1 MTATESRPMPCE
13 PDELRSLFLF
23 EALTDD
29 QLAVLCS
36 NGHIQHY
43 EPGPI
48 CVEGEPA
55 TCFYVLIEGEL
66 TMSKLSGGQDI
77 ETNRTSQRG
86 VYCGAWRAFTGG
98 KQKSYDAS
106 VHVTK
111 PSRFFVMDAPVFAQ
125 FMRDQFPMAVHL
137 LDGIAVGTD
146 RTRRI
151 IDNREKLLALGRLSA
166 GLTHQ
171 LNNPAAAISRSAADL
186 RERVANMRH
195 KLAMLADGTITPEA
209 LSALVRLQER
219 VAEQVAKSAA
229 PGSGQHLSAL
239 ETSDREDA
247 VGDWL
252 EAHGIDG
259 GWDIAPT
266 FVEGGVDTDWLER
279 ISAVTEELAST
290 SLEQAIRWINYTIES
305 ELLMNQ
311 ILEASKRISALV
323 ADAKQYSQMDRAPF
337 QVTNVHDL
345 LRSTL
350 VMFAD
355 RLTKDAAKGADN
367 DRVITVVKDFDQTL
381 PEIPC
386 YPGDLNQ
393 VWTNII
399 DNAIAA
405 MRDTGGTLTIRTCA
419 EGDNLARIEICDTG
433 PGIPED
439 VREHIFEPFFTT
451 KPFGEG
457 TGLGLDLAFNIVVK
471 KHRGDLRVESV
482 PGDTRFIVLLP
493 LTAPAADVA
502 ATDLDDA
509 DEDLTVPE

>member
-1 MTATESRPMPCE
+1 MTVNMPCE

-23 EALTDD
+23 EALTDE

-36 NGHIQHY
+36 QGHIENYQ
-43 EPGPI
+43 PQPI

-66 TMSKLSGGQDI
+66 MMSKLSGGQDI

-98 KQKSYDAS
+98 KQKNYDAS

-171 LNNPAAAISRSAADL
+171 LNNPAAAISRAASDL

-195 KLAMLADGTITPEA
+195 KLAMLADGTVTPEA

-219 VAEQVAKSAA
+219 VAEQVAKSA
-229 PGSGQHLSAL
+229 SQHLSAM

-252 EAHGIDG
+252 DDHGIDG

-279 ISAVTEELAST
+279 ISTVTDELAT
-290 SLEQAIRWINYTIES
+290 ASLEQAIRWINYTIES

-337 QVTNVHDL
+337 QVANVHDL
-345 LRSTL
+345 LYSTL

-355 RLTKDAAKGADN
+355 RLTKDAGKDAKAIN
-367 DRVITVVKDFDQTL
+367 VIKDFDKSL

-405 MRDTGGTLTIRTCA
+405 MRDTGGTLTVRTCRYG
-419 EGDNLARIEICDTG
+419 ESMARVEICDTG
-433 PGIPED
+433 PGIPPD
-439 VREHIFEPFFTT
+439 IREHIFEPFFTT

-471 KHRGDLRVESV
+471 KHRGDLRVESK

-493 LTAPAADVA
+493 LERAPATDVA
-502 ATDLDDA
+502 AAVDDVDDDVDEA
-509 DEDLTVPE
+509 DSQ

>member
-1 MTATESRPMPCE
+1 MTAKTPCE

-23 EALTDD
+23 EALTDE
-29 QLAVLCS
+29 QLAVLCT
-36 NGHIQHY
+36 NGHIETYQ
-43 EPGPI
+43 PGPI

-125 FMRDQFPMAVHL
+125 FMKDQFPMAVHL

-171 LNNPAAAISRSAADL
+171 LNNPAAATVRAASEL
-186 RERVANMRH
+186 RQRVAGMRQ
-195 KLAMLADGTITPEA
+195 KLAMLADGTVTPEA
-209 LSALVRLQER
+209 LRALVRLQEE
-219 VAEQVAKSAA
+219 VATQVAKSASTNLTA
-229 PGSGQHLSAL
+229 I
-239 ETSDREDA
+239 ETADLEDA
-247 VGDWL
+247 VGEWL
-252 EAHGIDG
+252 EDHGIDG

-266 FVEGGVDTDWLER
+266 FVEGGIDTDWLER
-279 ISAVTEELAST
+279 IAAATEELGAST
-290 SLEQAIRWINYTIES
+290 SLEKAIRWLTYTVEG
-305 ELLMNQ
+305 ELLLNQ

-337 QVTNVHDL
+337 QVADIHDL

-355 RLTKDAAKGADN
+355 RLGRDAA
-367 DRVITVVKDFDQTL
+367 VQVSKDFDRSI

-405 MRDTGGTLTIRTCA
+405 MGEAGGTLTIRTCR
-419 EGDNLARIEICDTG
+419 EGESKVRVEICDTG
-433 PGIPED
+433 PGVPED

-451 KPFGEG
+451 KPFGQG

-471 KHRGDLRVESV
+471 KHRGDLRVESA

-493 LTAPAADVA
+493 LEPPPPDVSS
-502 ATDLDDA
+502 LD
-509 DEDLTVPE
+509 PE

>member
-1 MTATESRPMPCE
+1 MTTKTPCE
-13 PDELRSLFLF
+13 PDELRTLFLF
-23 EALTDD
+23 EALSEE
-29 QLAVLCS
+29 QLATLCAS
-36 NGHIQHY
+36 GHIQHY

-66 TMSKLSGGQDI
+66 AMSKLSGGQDI
-77 ETNRTSQRG
+77 ETNRTSHRG
-86 VYCGAWRAFTGG
+86 VYCGAWQAFTGE
-98 KQKSYDAS
+98 KQQAYTTS

-111 PSRFFVMDAPVFAQ
+111 PSRFFVMDAPAFAA
-125 FMRDQFPMAVHL
+125 FMKDQFPMAVHL
-137 LDGIAVGTD
+137 LDGIAVGTE
-146 RTRRI
+146 RTRRL

-171 LNNPAAAISRSAADL
+171 LNNPAAATARAAAEL
-186 RERVANMRH
+186 RDRIAGMRG
-195 KLAMLADGTITPEA
+195 KLVMLADGTVTPEA
-209 LSALVRLQER
+209 MCALVRLQQE
-219 VAEQVAKSAA
+219 VADQVAKST
-229 PGSGQHLSAL
+229 SQHLSSI
-239 ETSDREDA
+239 ETTDREDA
-247 VGDWL
+247 VGEWL
-252 EAHGIDG
+252 EDHGIDG

-279 ISAVTEELAST
+279 ISAVTDELAST
-290 SLEQAIRWINYTIES
+290 SLQEATRWINYTIES

-311 ILEASKRISALV
+311 IAEASKRISALV

-337 QVTNVHDL
+337 QVADVHDL

-350 VMFAD
+350 AIFAD
-355 RLTKDAAKGADN
+355 RLTKDAGKNSTA
-367 DRVITVVKDFDQTL
+367 ITVVKEFDQSL

-405 MRDTGGTLTIRTCA
+405 MRDNPGSKGGRLTLRTCR
-419 EGDNLARIEICDTG
+419 EGESMARVEICDTG
-433 PGIPED
+433 PGVPED
-439 VREHIFEPFFTT
+439 IREHIFEPFFTT

-471 KHRGDLRVESV
+471 EHRGDLRVESV

-493 LTAPAADVA
+493 LAVPTAVDPA
-502 ATDLDDA
+502 
-509 DEDLTVPE
+509 

>member
-1 MTATESRPMPCE
+1 MTAEVPCE
-13 PDELRSLFLF
+13 PDVLRTLFLF
-23 EALTDD
+23 EALTDE
-29 QLAVLCS
+29 QLAVLCA
-36 NGHIQHY
+36 NGHIDEYQ
-43 EPGPI
+43 PGPI

-55 TCFYVLIEGEL
+55 TCFYVLVEGEL
-66 TMSKLSGGQDI
+66 ALSKLSGGQDI
-77 ETNRTSQRG
+77 ETTRTSQRG
-86 VYCGAWRAFTGG
+86 AYCGAWRAFTG
-98 KQKSYDAS
+98 KQQQSYDTS

-111 PSRFFVMDAPVFAQ
+111 PSRFFVMDAPVFAK
-125 FMRDQFPMAVHL
+125 FMKDQFPMAVHL

-171 LNNPAAAISRSAADL
+171 LNNPAAAIARAAADL
-186 RERVANMRH
+186 RIRVGGMRH
-195 KLAMLADGTITPEA
+195 KLAMLADGTVTPET
-209 LSALVRLQER
+209 LSGLVRLQQG
-219 VAEQVAKSAA
+219 VAEQVAKSE
-229 PGSGQHLSAL
+229 SEQMSAI
-239 ETSDREDA
+239 ETADREDA
-247 VGDWL
+247 IGDWL
-252 EAHGIDG
+252 EDHGIDG

-266 FVEGGVDTDWLER
+266 FVEGGIDTDWLER
-279 ISAVTEELAST
+279 ISAVTDELAST
-290 SLEQAIRWINYTIES
+290 SLEEAIRWINYTIES

-311 ILEASKRISALV
+311 IAEASKRISALV
-323 ADAKQYSQMDRAPF
+323 ADAKQYSQLDRAPF
-337 QVTNVHDL
+337 QVANVHEL

-355 RLTKDAAKGADN
+355 RLSKDGSKDGSKDTGKDSKA
-367 DRVITVVKDFDQTL
+367 ITLVKDFDQSL

-405 MRDTGGTLTIRTCA
+405 MRDEGGTLTIRTCR
-419 EGDNLARIEICDTG
+419 EGEKMARVEICDTG
-433 PGIPED
+433 PGIPDD
-439 VREHIFEPFFTT
+439 VRQHIFEPFFTT

-493 LTAPAADVA
+493 LEMPPAVDVA
-502 ATDLDDA
+502 D
-509 DEDLTVPE
+509 PE

>member
-1 MTATESRPMPCE
+1 MSAESVAAKMPCE

-23 EALTDD
+23 EALSDE

-55 TCFYVLIEGEL
+55 TCFYVLIDGEL
-66 TMSKLSGGQDI
+66 TMTKLSGGQDI

-98 KQKSYDAS
+98 KQKNYDAS

-209 LSALVRLQER
+209 LSALVQLQER
-219 VAEQVAKSAA
+219 VAEQVAKSA
-229 PGSGQHLSAL
+229 SQHLSAM

-252 EAHGIDG
+252 EDHGIDG

-266 FVEGGVDTDWLER
+266 FVEGGIDTDWLER
-279 ISAVTEELAST
+279 ISAVSDELAST

-323 ADAKQYSQMDRAPF
+323 ADAKQYSQLDRAPF

-355 RLTKDAAKGADN
+355 RLTKDAGRDAGTHPA
-367 DRVITVVKDFDQTL
+367 VTVVKEFDQTL

-399 DNAIAA
+399 DNALAA
-405 MRDTGGTLTIRTCA
+405 MRDTGGTLTIRTCR
-419 EGDNLARIEICDTG
+419 EGEKLARIEICDTG

-471 KHRGDLRVESV
+471 KHRGDLRVESR

-493 LTAPAADVA
+493 LEPPAAGVA
-502 ATDLDDA
+502 GAVLDDA
-509 DEDLTVPE
+509 DEDVADAE

>member
-1 MTATESRPMPCE
+1 MTTPCE

-23 EALTDD
+23 EALTDE
-29 QLAVLCS
+29 QLTVLCA
-36 NGHIQHY
+36 NGCIEEYQ
-43 EPGPI
+43 PGPI

-66 TMSKLSGGQDI
+66 AISKLSGGQDI

-86 VYCGAWRAFTGG
+86 VYAGAWRAFTGG
-98 KQKSYDAS
+98 KQKTYDAS

-171 LNNPAAAISRSAADL
+171 LNNPAAAISRAASDL

-209 LSALVRLQER
+209 LSALVHLQER

-229 PGSGQHLSAL
+229 QHLSAL

-252 EAHGIDG
+252 EDHGIDG

-279 ISAVTEELAST
+279 ISAVTDALESAT
-290 SLEQAIRWINYTIES
+290 LEQAIRWINYTIES

-311 ILEASKRISALV
+311 ILEASKRMLALV
-323 ADAKQYSQMDRAPF
+323 ADAKQYSQLDRAPS
-337 QVTNVHDL
+337 QVANVHDL
-345 LRSTL
+345 LHSTL

-355 RLTKDAAKGADN
+355 RLTKDGSKDGPKDTPTIN
-367 DRVITVVKDFDQTL
+367 LVKDWDRSL

-393 VWTNII
+393 VWTIII
-399 DNAIAA
+399 DNALAA
-405 MRDTGGTLTIRTCA
+405 MRDTGGTLTVRTCRY
-419 EGDNLARIEICDTG
+419 GDNMTRVEICDTG
-433 PGIPED
+433 PGVPPDI
-439 VREHIFEPFFTT
+439 REHIFEPFFTT

-493 LTAPAADVA
+493 LEKPPVADVA
-502 ATDLDDA
+502 AVDDDDLDGA
-509 DEDLTVPE
+509 DPE

>member
-1 MTATESRPMPCE
+1 MTTKTPCQ
-13 PDELRSLFLF
+13 PDELRTLFLF
-23 EALTDD
+23 EALNDE
-29 QLAVLCS
+29 QLATLCS
-36 NGHIQHY
+36 SGHIANY

-86 VYCGAWRAFTGG
+86 VYAGAWRAFTGG
-98 KQKSYDAS
+98 NQKSYDAS

-171 LNNPAAAISRSAADL
+171 LNNPAAAIARAAADL
-186 RERVANMRH
+186 RGRVAGMRG
-195 KLAMLADGTITPEA
+195 KLAKLADGTVSPEA
-209 LSALVRLQER
+209 LSALVRLQQG
-219 VAEQVAKSAA
+219 VAEQVAKSA
-229 PGSGQHLSAL
+229 SEHLSAL
-239 ETSDREDA
+239 ETADREDA
-247 VGDWL
+247 VGEWL
-252 EAHGIDG
+252 EDHGIEG

-266 FVEGGVDTDWLER
+266 FVEGGIDTAWLER
-279 ISAVTEELAST
+279 ISTVSEELAST
-290 SLEQAIRWINYTIES
+290 SLEEAIRWINYTIES

-311 ILEASKRISALV
+311 VLEASKRISALV

-337 QVTNVHDL
+337 QVANVHEL

-350 VMFAD
+350 SMFAD
-355 RLTKDAAKGADN
+355 RLGPGAN
-367 DRVITVVKDFDQTL
+367 ITVVKELDKSL

-399 DNAIAA
+399 DNAVAA
-405 MRDTGGTLTIRTCA
+405 MRDTGGTLTIRTCR
-419 EGDNLARIEICDTG
+419 EGENMARVEICDTG
-433 PGIPED
+433 PGIPD
-439 VREHIFEPFFTT
+439 GVREHIFEPFFTT

-457 TGLGLDLAFNIVVK
+457 TGLGLDLAWNIVVK
-471 KHRGDLRVESV
+471 KHRGDLRVESE

-493 LTAPAADVA
+493 LELPPAVDV
-502 ATDLDDA
+502 
-509 DEDLTVPE
+509 EQPE

>member
-1 MTATESRPMPCE
+1 MTTKMPCK
-13 PDELRSLFLF
+13 PDELRTLFLF
-23 EALTDD
+23 EALTDE
-29 QLAVLCS
+29 QLAVLCT
-36 NGHIQHY
+36 NGHVQDY

-66 TMSKLSGGQDI
+66 AMSKLSGGQDI

-106 VHVTK
+106 VHVTQ

-171 LNNPAAAISRSAADL
+171 LNNPAAATARAAADL
-186 RERVANMRH
+186 RDRIAGMRG
-195 KLAMLADGTITPEA
+195 KLVMLADGTVTAEA
-209 LSALVRLQER
+209 MRALVRLQQQ
-219 VAEQVAKSAA
+219 VADQVAKSTT
-229 PGSGQHLSAL
+229 QHLSSI
-239 ETSDREDA
+239 ETTDREDA
-247 VGDWL
+247 VGEWL
-252 EAHGIDG
+252 EEHGISG

-266 FVEGGVDTDWLER
+266 FVEGGVDTDWLDR
-279 ISAVTEELAST
+279 ISAVTDELATT

-311 ILEASKRISALV
+311 IAEASKRISALV

-337 QVTNVHDL
+337 QVADVHDL

-350 VMFAD
+350 AIFAD
-355 RLTKDAAKGADN
+355 RLSKDASKDPGA
-367 DRVITVVKDFDQTL
+367 VTVVKEFDQTL

-405 MRDTGGTLTIRTCA
+405 MRDKGGTLTIRTCR
-419 EGDNLARIEICDTG
+419 EGDSMARVEICDSG

-439 VREHIFEPFFTT
+439 IREHIFQPFFTT

-471 KHRGDLRVESV
+471 KHRGDIRVESV

-493 LTAPAADVA
+493 LEPPPTADAVVADLDDVDEDVA
-502 ATDLDDA
+502 A
-509 DEDLTVPE
+509 PQ

>member
-23 EALTDD
+23 EALTDE

-55 TCFYVLIEGEL
+55 TCFYVLIDGEL

-98 KQKSYDAS
+98 NQKSYDAS

-125 FMRDQFPMAVHL
+125 FMKDQFPMAVHL

-151 IDNREKLLALGRLSA
+151 IGNREKLLALGRLSA

-186 RERVANMRH
+186 RERVGNMRH
-195 KLAMLADGTITPEA
+195 KLAMLADGTISPEA

-219 VAEQVAKSAA
+219 VAEQVAKSA
-229 PGSGQHLSAL
+229 SQHLSAL

-252 EAHGIDG
+252 EDHGIDD

-266 FVEGGVDTDWLER
+266 FVEGGIDTDWLER
-279 ISAVTEELAST
+279 ISAVSEELGST

-355 RLTKDAAKGADN
+355 RLTKDTGKGAGRDH
-367 DRVITVVKDFDQTL
+367 VVTVVKDFDQTL

-405 MRDTGGTLTIRTCA
+405 MRDTGGTLTIRTCR

-471 KHRGDLRVESV
+471 KHRGDLRVESA

-493 LTAPAADVA
+493 LEPPVVDAAAAD
-502 ATDLDDA
+502 LDA
-509 DEDLTVPE
+509 DEDVAAPE

>member
-1 MTATESRPMPCE
+1 MTTNTPCE

-23 EALTDD
+23 EALTDE
-29 QLAVLCS
+29 QLAVLCT
-36 NGHIQHY
+36 NGCIENYQ
-43 EPGPI
+43 PGPI

-66 TMSKLSGGQDI
+66 MMSKLSGGQDI

-98 KQKSYDAS
+98 NQKSYDAS

-125 FMRDQFPMAVHL
+125 FMKDQFPMAVHL

-171 LNNPAAAISRSAADL
+171 LNNPAAAIARAADEL
-186 RERVANMRH
+186 RGRISRMRG
-195 KLAMLADGTITPEA
+195 KLAMLADGTVSPET
-209 LSALVRLQER
+209 LNALVRLQEA
-219 VAEQVAKSAA
+219 VAEQVAKSASQNLT
-229 PGSGQHLSAL
+229 PI

-252 EAHGIDG
+252 EDHDING

-279 ISAVTEELAST
+279 IAATAEELDASST
-290 SLEQAIRWINYTIES
+290 LEEAIRWISYTIES

-311 ILEASKRISALV
+311 ISEASKRISALV

-337 QVTNVHDL
+337 DVANVHEL

-355 RLTKDAAKGADN
+355 RLTKDGKQPGV
-367 DRVITVVKDFDQTL
+367 DRKSVV
-381 PEIPC
+381 
-386 YPGDLNQ
+386 
-393 VWTNII
+393 
-399 DNAIAA
+399 
-405 MRDTGGTLTIRTCA
+405 
-419 EGDNLARIEICDTG
+419 
-433 PGIPED
+433 
-439 VREHIFEPFFTT
+439 
-451 KPFGEG
+451 
-457 TGLGLDLAFNIVVK
+457 
-471 KHRGDLRVESV
+471 
-482 PGDTRFIVLLP
+482 
-493 LTAPAADVA
+493 
-502 ATDLDDA
+502 
-509 DEDLTVPE
+509 

>member
-1 MTATESRPMPCE
+1 MTTKTPCE

-23 EALTDD
+23 EALTDE
-29 QLAVLCS
+29 QLAVLCT
-36 NGHIQHY
+36 NGHIQRD

-48 CVEGEPA
+48 CDEGEPA

-66 TMSKLSGGQDI
+66 MMSKLSGGQDI

-98 KQKSYDAS
+98 NQKSYDAS

-111 PSRFFVMDAPVFAQ
+111 PSRFFVMDAPVFAR
-125 FMRDQFPMAVHL
+125 FMKDQFPMAVHL

-171 LNNPAAAISRSAADL
+171 LNNPAAATARAAADL
-186 RERVANMRH
+186 RDRIAGMRG
-195 KLAMLADGTITPEA
+195 KLVMLADGTVTAEA
-209 LSALVRLQER
+209 MRALVRLQQQ
-219 VAEQVAKSAA
+219 VADQVAKSTT
-229 PGSGQHLSAL
+229 QHLSSI
-239 ETSDREDA
+239 ETTDREDA
-247 VGDWL
+247 VGEWL
-252 EAHGIDG
+252 EEHDISG

-266 FVEGGVDTDWLER
+266 FVEGGIDTDWLDR
-279 ISAVTEELAST
+279 ISAVTDELATT

-311 ILEASKRISALV
+311 IAEASKRISALV

-337 QVTNVHDL
+337 QVADVHDL

-350 VMFAD
+350 AIFAD
-355 RLTKDAAKGADN
+355 RLSKDASKDPGA
-367 DRVITVVKDFDQTL
+367 VTVVKQFDQSL

-405 MRDTGGTLTIRTCA
+405 MRDKGGTLTIRTCR
-419 EGDNLARIEICDTG
+419 EGESMARVEICDSG

-439 VREHIFEPFFTT
+439 IREHIFEPFFTT

-471 KHRGDLRVESV
+471 KHRGDIRVESV

-493 LTAPAADVA
+493 LDPPPTADAVASLVDDVDDVD
-502 ATDLDDA
+502 DLA
-509 DEDLTVPE
+509 VPE